1 MISLAPRAAASFT
14 LLSCDCAGS
23 AAVAARSATANKY
36 LNGQA
41 IFTTKP
47 YRSGSSPGFSAL
59 ARKVSLGN
67 TFQCSFSPFP
77 HREVRQLP
85 RKHAE
90 RASSSCSYA
99 RHRSARPQ
107 FPSRSRQRLL
117 VHRPHLRRKHR
128 PRPARPRSISRRQL
142 FSSDRARWCR
152 IRSAGWSRLIFSRLN
167 HGFANRLSTS
177 ALRDRAVDSRFGG
190 NRFYARAG
198 SADHRNHAR
207 GASRRSLHRGTRHDA
222 GFRGSRSDRGDGHR
236 AAAFSGRAENAG
248 AFFPDALSF
257 HGVEYRSDRR
267 QQPGLARLLSH
278 CLRLFCRS
286 CARRSSYPGHHH
298 WRAKECYVRPAY
310 RRDRLLPG
318 LDRERRRGRRRDRDN
333 LERSYSNY
341 NRDWVRYALQ
351 HRLHRV
357 FPHVS
362 APPSHMVKLRDV
374 TMQFDEKKVLDGL
387 SLEVKPQDRLVI
399 IGQSGSGKSTILR
412 LILGILQPNSGS
424 IFFEQ
429 FEITRLSRRK
439 LQQIRRH
446 IGMVYQYSALLSS
459 RTVRDNVALPLEEL
473 TTKSRQEIDEI
484 VDEKLALVGMSKS
497 KDLMPSELSGGMKKR
512 VSVARALVLE
522 PELILFDEPG
532 AGLDPV
538 IGSVIDEL
546 IISLSEKSKVTS
558 VTVTHEMDSAFR
570 IGTRM
575 AMLYQGKIIED
586 AEPERFKQ
594 SKNPVVAQFLSG
606 STEGPILKES
616 EDAIATK

>member
-1 MISLAPRAAASFT
+1 
-14 LLSCDCAGS
+14 
-23 AAVAARSATANKY
+23 
-36 LNGQA
+36 
-41 IFTTKP
+41 
-47 YRSGSSPGFSAL
+47 
-59 ARKVSLGN
+59 
-67 TFQCSFSPFP
+67 
-77 HREVRQLP
+77 
-85 RKHAE
+85 
-90 RASSSCSYA
+90 
-99 RHRSARPQ
+99 
-107 FPSRSRQRLL
+107 
-117 VHRPHLRRKHR
+117 
-128 PRPARPRSISRRQL
+128 
-142 FSSDRARWCR
+142 
-152 IRSAGWSRLIFSRLN
+152 
-167 HGFANRLSTS
+167 
-177 ALRDRAVDSRFGG
+177 
-190 NRFYARAG
+190 
-198 SADHRNHAR
+198 
-207 GASRRSLHRGTRHDA
+207 
-222 GFRGSRSDRGDGHR
+222 
-236 AAAFSGRAENAG
+236 
-248 AFFPDALSF
+248 
-257 HGVEYRSDRR
+257 
-267 QQPGLARLLSH
+267 
-278 CLRLFCRS
+278 
-286 CARRSSYPGHHH
+286 
-298 WRAKECYVRPAY
+298 
-310 RRDRLLPG
+310 
-318 LDRERRRGRRRDRDN
+318 
-333 LERSYSNY
+333 
-341 NRDWVRYALQ
+341 
-351 HRLHRV
+351 
-357 FPHVS
+357 
-362 APPSHMVKLRDV
+362 MVKLRDV

-399 IGQSGSGKSTILR
+399 MGQSGSGKSTILR

-424 IFFEQ
+424 IFFKQ

-459 RTVRDNVALPLEEL
+459 RNVRDNVALPLEEL

-606 STEGPILKES
+606 STEGPILEES
-616 EDAIATK
+616 QDAIATK